1 VNTLMICYDLF
12 HRTPKAYAALTQG
25 IKELGPWW
33 HEFDS
38 TWFVTTPLTPVEVR
52 DALNPYLRPGDKL
65 VVFGLP
71 PLWWA
76 AAGLDPNDTA
86 WLHERL

>member
-1 VNTLMICYDLF
+1 VNTLLICYDLF

-38 TWFVTTPLTPVEVR
+38 TWFVTTPLTPDEVR
-52 DALNPYLRPGDKL
+52 DALNSFLRPGDALL
-65 VVFGLP
+65 VLELP

-76 AAGLDPNDTA
+76 AAGMDPDDTA
-86 WLHERL
+86 WLRDRL